1 MPEGF
6 LNIEIE
12 NDPVALREA
21 VYEQIKAQFPE
32 WNPSKAI
39 LDKWIIDGCALI
51 GADLG
56 DIAGFV
62 PEEILRQFGETI
74 FKVPTLKAEPAI
86 ATVTIFM
93 TDALGHPTIP
103 AGTQMMLTM
112 PSGNKAA
119 FRTKAAVEVPV
130 GKSEVKGV
138 LIEAVEAGSE
148 ENQLVG
154 NPQMLDS
161 VSYIKEVK
169 QTSAN
174 TSGGRDAETPSEYLD
189 RLTTKLELLSTAP
202 ILPEDYAKLAR
213 ALGSFRAVGI
223 DGYEPIA
230 ETENNE
236 RMVAVA
242 AVDEEGEGWT
252 APKKEEFKAEAEA
265 SREINF
271 VVNPMDPTYNEMS
284 SEVEVSCLPGFAKAN
299 VKQLVEEALD
309 QYFSPKNWGNTASE
323 PRLWR
328 QNLIVRKTEVI
339 ALVNNVAGVDFIVGD
354 VKLAKAAEPLEAKD
368 VNLIG
373 KAALTKPK
381 VGGIKVTAV

>member
-6 LNIEIE
+6 INIEIE

-32 WNPSKAI
+32 WNPAKAV

-74 FKVPTLKAEPAI
+74 FKVPALEAEPAI
-86 ATVTIFM
+86 ATVTIVV
-93 TDALGHPTIP
+93 TDAAGYPTIP
-103 AGTQMMLTM
+103 AGTQMMFKM
-112 PSGNKAA
+112 PNGNNAA

-138 LIEAVEAGSE
+138 LIEAIEPGSE
-148 ENQLVG
+148 ENQLAG

-213 ALGSFRAVGI
+213 ALGSYRAVGI
-223 DGYEPIA
+223 DGYEPTA

-242 AVDEEGEGWT
+242 AVDEEGEAWT
-252 APKKEEFKAEAEA
+252 LPKQEEFKAEAEA

-271 VVNPMDPTYNEMS
+271 VVNPMNPTYNEMNT
-284 SEVEVSCLPGFAKAN
+284 EVEVSCLPGFEKAK
-299 VKQLVEEALD
+299 VKQLVEEALN
-309 QYFSPKNWGNTASE
+309 QYYDPANWGNTASE

-328 QNLIVRKTEVI
+328 QNTIVRKTEVI

-354 VKLAKAAEPLEAKD
+354 VKLSKGAGALEAKD
-368 VNLIG
+368 VNLNG

-381 VGGIKVTAV
+381 TITVVAV